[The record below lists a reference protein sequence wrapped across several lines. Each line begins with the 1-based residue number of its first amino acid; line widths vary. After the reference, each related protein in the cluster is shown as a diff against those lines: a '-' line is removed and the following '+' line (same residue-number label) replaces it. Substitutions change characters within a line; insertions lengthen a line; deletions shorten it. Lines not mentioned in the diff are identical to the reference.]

1 MPTLTARRQG
11 LWIGAAIV
19 LALGVLVL
27 WRPRGREPGTAEI
40 GFDTRWHDGRAEL
53 DGYRYSIIR
62 YGHPRQGQAV
72 MIYVTEPWSIS
83 KRVKVNDFSKDP
95 SDVFDVLKLN
105 LVRDFQ
111 TGIYDYNTMLSLF
124 VRTQDFSPVE
134 MSFTSQ
140 EWCGNVYAKVGFE
153 ADSLREALYSYFED
167 ETGRRSLSRPVDGVA
182 EDALFV
188 LLRGFKGAFLDPGE
202 RRTIPLLSGMLESRL
217 RHRPLEWTTAEIF
230 RAEEPVSVRVPAR
243 AWSKAVYYEARVQ
256 GGRMGRFW
264 IESDG
269 DGRVLKWTWTEPG
282 KSEASESGELT
293 GSMRTAYWKENGP
306 GNERLL
312 HHLGLRPTVP

>member
-1 MPTLTARRQG
+1 MTKLTASRQG

-40 GFDTRWHDGRAEL
+40 GFDQRWHDGRAEL

-62 YGHPRQGQAV
+62 YGHSRQGQAV
-72 MIYVTEPWSIS
+72 MIYVTEPWSLS
-83 KRVKVNDFSKDP
+83 KRVKVNDYSKDS

-134 MSFTSQ
+134 MSFTSA
-140 EWCGNVYAKVGFE
+140 EWCGNVYARVGFE
-153 ADSLREALYSYFED
+153 ADSLQEALYSYFED
-167 ETGRRSLSRPVDGVA
+167 ETASRSLSRPADGVP

-188 LLRGFKGAFLDPGE
+188 LLRGLKGEFLAPGV
-202 RRTIPLLSGMLESRL
+202 RHTIPLLSGMLESRL
-217 RHRPLEWTTAEIF
+217 RHRPLEWTMAEIF
-230 RAEEPVSVRVPAR
+230 RAEEPVSVRVPAGT
-243 AWSKAVYYEARVQ
+243 WSKSVYFEVKLQ
-256 GGRMGRFW
+256 NGRTGRFW
-264 IESDG
+264 IEPDG
-269 DGRVLKWTWTEPG
+269 DRRVLKWTWGEPG
-282 KSEASESGELT
+282 KSEASENGELT

-306 GNERLL
+306 GNERRLR
-312 HHLGLRPTVP
+312 HLGLRPAVP